1 MSNELFSEK
10 AKYKRK
16 SMVFRVL
23 FSRTMITFILLLVQI
38 VYLVGI
44 LFRLGSYSSYVLLAS
59 SILGAL
65 LVILIISSNGR
76 AEFEFV
82 WVITICVLPV
92 FGVLLY
98 LFVLLNPGGI
108 GLEKLLKRRILE
120 TQDYLAT
127 TPAVQEKLNGSK
139 KEISQIA
146 AYLQNTGGFPAYQNT
161 ALTYYPLGEDKYQD
175 LLLELKKAEK
185 FIFIEYFIID
195 EGIVWDSILE
205 ILKEKA
211 EQGVEVRVMYDGTC
225 TVALLPYNYPKKL
238 KSYGIKAKVF
248 APIKPLLSTHQN
260 FRDHRKILVI
270 DGKTAFTGGVN
281 LADEYMNL
289 RELYGHWK
297 DTAIKLTGDAVRTL
311 TVLFLRNWNM
321 SERGTEN
328 YEAYLNEPLAKKDK
342 QHADG
347 FVIPYGDEPT
357 NHEDIA
363 EDVYRYLINGAKD
376 YVHIM
381 SPYFIVDSEM
391 LSAITFAAKRG
402 VDVKL
407 LLPHIPDKKIPFMMA
422 HTYYRTLLAAGVEIY
437 EYTPGFV
444 HAKVMVSD
452 DRKAVVGTINMDYRS
467 LYHHFEC
474 GVLMYKH
481 PVIEEI
487 EQDYENTLK
496 ISQQITLADYEKISL
511 LSRFMGRVF
520 RLFEPLL

>member
-1 MSNELFSEK
+1 MSNEIFSEK

-16 SMVFRVL
+16 SMFFRVL
-23 FSRTMITFILLLVQI
+23 FSRTMVTFILLLVQI
-38 VYLVGI
+38 VYLVSV
-44 LFRLGSYSSYVLLAS
+44 LFRLGIYSSYVLLAS

-108 GLEKLLKRRILE
+108 GLEKRLKRRILE
-120 TQDYLAT
+120 TQDYLVT
-127 TPAVQEKLNGSK
+127 TPIVQKELDSSK
-139 KEISQIA
+139 KEIGQIA

-161 ALTYYPLGEDKYQD
+161 DLTYYPLGEDKYQD
-175 LLLELKKAEK
+175 LLVELKKAER

-205 ILKEKA
+205 ILKEKV

-270 DGKTAFTGGVN
+270 DGKVAFTGGVN

-297 DTAIKLTGDAVRTL
+297 DTAVKLTGDAVRTL

-321 SERGTEN
+321 SEKGTEN

-342 QHADG
+342 QNADG

-363 EDVYRYLINGAKD
+363 EDVYRYLINGAKN

-474 GVLMYKH
+474 GVLMYKQ
-481 PVIEEI
+481 PVIQSI
-487 EQDYENTLK
+487 EQDYEETLK
-496 ISQQITLADYEKISL
+496 ISQRITLEDYEKNSL

>member
-1 MSNELFSEK
+1 MSNEMFSEK

-16 SMVFRVL
+16 SMLFRVL

-38 VYLVGI
+38 VFLVDV
-44 LFRLGSYSSYVLLAS
+44 LVRLGRYSSYVLLAS

-76 AEFEFV
+76 AEFEFA
-82 WVITICVLPV
+82 WVIMICVLPI

-108 GLEKLLKRRILE
+108 GLEKRLKRRIME
-120 TQDYLAT
+120 TRDYLVTAPT
-127 TPAVQEKLNGSK
+127 VQEKLNGSK
-139 KEISQIA
+139 KEIRQIA

-161 ALTYYPLGEDKYQD
+161 ELTYYPLGEDKYQD
-175 LLLELKKAEK
+175 LLAELTKAEK

-238 KSYGIKAKVF
+238 NSCGIKAKVF
-248 APIKPLLSTHQN
+248 APIKPLLSTQQN

-321 SERGTEN
+321 SEKGTEN
-328 YEAYLNEPLAKKDK
+328 YDAYLNEPPAKKDK
-342 QHADG
+342 QNTDG

-357 NHEDIA
+357 NHEDVA

-407 LLPHIPDKKIPFMMA
+407 LLPHIPDKKVPFMMA
-422 HTYYRTLLAAGVEIY
+422 HTYYRTLLGAGVEIY

-452 DRKAVVGTINMDYRS
+452 NRKAVVGSINMDYRS

-474 GVLMYKH
+474 GVLMYKQ
-481 PVIEEI
+481 PVIQKI

-496 ISQQITLADYEKISL
+496 ISQRITLADYEKISL
-511 LSRFMGRVF
+511 FSRFMGRVF
-520 RLFEPLL
+520 RLVEPLL